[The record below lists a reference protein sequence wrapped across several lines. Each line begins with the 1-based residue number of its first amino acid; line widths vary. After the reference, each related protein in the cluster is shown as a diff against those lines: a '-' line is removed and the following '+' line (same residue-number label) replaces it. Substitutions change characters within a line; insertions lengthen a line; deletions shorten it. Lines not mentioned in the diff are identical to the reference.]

1 MNDKSEIILDSAASN
16 PEDEFWLEHGK
27 QMITESLKAVR
38 AAANAVISALG
49 VIKAIY
55 LGILGFGGF
64 IPEKI
69 SWQLKMLFFI
79 PLMFWLIAIY
89 FCIQVVLT
97 GKMEVF
103 LHSPDD
109 IKKKSLNFTLE
120 KQRRLK
126 RGFGFLAAGMLAAF
140 VLFVVRFYL
149 Y

>member
-109 IKKKSLNFTLE
+109 IKQKSLNFTLE

-126 RGFGFLAAGMLAAF
+126 WGFGFLAAGMLAAF